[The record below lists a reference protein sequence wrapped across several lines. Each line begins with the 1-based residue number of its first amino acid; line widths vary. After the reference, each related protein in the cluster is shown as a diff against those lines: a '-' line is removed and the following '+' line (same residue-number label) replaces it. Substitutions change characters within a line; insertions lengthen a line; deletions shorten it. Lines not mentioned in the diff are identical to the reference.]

1 MCNQRKGGAT
11 VRTMAEIL
19 VRQAVSPDIELLAKF
34 DHTVKTECVWQM
46 MQSIDAGKIV
56 TSFVENH
63 LPREMRL
70 TYPKSPD
77 TLLERWK
84 DYSSVLVACINSA
97 PVGYITFTTS
107 FAPYIVWIK
116 DLVVDELW
124 RRKSVATTLIQ
135 AVNSW
140 GTARHYVRMSIE
152 MSSKNYPAI
161 NFVKKCGFDF
171 SGYDDN
177 FFNNNDIALFFS
189 RFIK

>member
-1 MCNQRKGGAT
+1 
-11 VRTMAEIL
+11 MAEIL
-19 VRQAVSPDIELLAKF
+19 IRQAVSPDIEVLSRF
-34 DHTVKTECVWQM
+34 DHTVRTECVWQM
-46 MQSIDAGKIV
+46 TQSADVDKIS
-56 TSFVENH
+56 TAFNENH

-70 TYPKSPD
+70 TYPRSPE
-77 TLLERWK
+77 TLIDRWK
-84 DYSSVLVACINSA
+84 NYSSVLLACIDTV
-97 PVGYITFTTS
+97 PVGYITFTAT
-107 FAPYIVWIK
+107 FAPDMLWVK

-135 AVNSW
+135 AANSW
-140 GTARHYVRMSIE
+140 GSARQFSRISIE

-161 NFVKKCGFDF
+161 SLVKKCGFEF